1 MSYHCSVCGYIYD
14 DSTKSIPFTELP
26 DDWHCPICEMG
37 KTAFVQKDDTPPPA
51 TSSTPTKA
59 PVASSPTEEQLPT
72 AAAEKA
78 SSPTTTTAAVATTSI
93 QTKSD
98 LLIQQLE
105 RSGLRWVFGMVGH
118 SNLGIAEALRLCNP
132 EQQPEKIR
140 FIGIRHEGA
149 AAFAAAAYG
158 KLTHRPAACL
168 SIAGP
173 GATNMSTGIADALL
187 DRAPLLALMGQVP
200 TTTLDQNIF
209 QELKLEACFAPLT
222 KGQYTLHA
230 HSNSALLAKQGYDTA
245 LTAQAPI
252 QYILPDDTQK
262 HAPLSSEALL
272 PAEIHTAAHAH
283 TIPTED
289 SLQAAASHLS
299 KSKNPL
305 IILGHGSEHA
315 LPEARELATL
325 LQSPIC
331 TTYRAKGYISDKH
344 PLACGV
350 IGLSGTPISQH
361 FAAEAD
367 TLITIGVGYSRHS
380 AIPHSDANGKPKDI
394 IRIDHHSSGERP
406 LPTISHPLIGDAK
419 TTLQQLIAELKKHP
433 ELAST
438 AAGTQSKAE
447 RIAHEWTQ
455 WRAEKRKRAQFT
467 APTPSESSIS
477 PAAICEALNRSLP
490 DDAIL
495 SIDVGNVAYQVGRYL
510 ESKAQNRYLLSW
522 YLGSIGV
529 GLPAAIGAYAATQE
543 EVPWKNRPVIAIVG
557 DGGLGQYLAEISTLG
572 KYQIPVKIIVFNNSE
587 LAKIT
592 REQSM
597 AQYPTWETNL
607 MNPDFAQLANSCGVY
622 GISVTA
628 AEELSTAIR
637 QALAHRGPAL
647 VDIHSNPNAL

>member
-1 MSYHCSVCGYIYD
+1 MSYHCSICGYIYD
-14 DSTKSIPFTELP
+14 ESTQSVPFTDLP
-26 DDWHCPICEMG
+26 EDWRCPICEMA
-37 KTAFVQKDDTPPPA
+37 KNVFVQKDDPSAPTATPAPIVTPA
-51 TSSTPTKA
+51 TLNTIKKIPPSTTEAPPLTSSD
-59 PVASSPTEEQLPT
+59 S
-72 AAAEKA
+72 
-78 SSPTTTTAAVATTSI
+78 ATTSSSI
-93 QTKSD
+93 NTKSD
-98 LLIQQLE
+98 LFVQQLE
-105 RSGLRWVFGMVGH
+105 RNGLRWVFGMVGH
-118 SNLGIAEALRLCNP
+118 SNLGIAEALRLSNP

-158 KLTHRPAACL
+158 KLTHLPAACL

-209 QELKLEACFAPLT
+209 QELKLDACFAPLT

-230 HSNSALLAKQGYDTA
+230 HSNSAILAKQGYENA
-245 LTAQAPI
+245 LTAQAPV
-252 QYILPDDTQK
+252 QFILPDDTQK
-262 HAPLSSEALL
+262 HAPLGSEALI
-272 PAEIHTAAHAH
+272 PVAHSNTAQSN
-283 TIPTED
+283 TIPTAE
-289 SLQAAASHLS
+289 SIQAAADHLS

-305 IILGHGSEHA
+305 IILGHGAEHA
-315 LPEARELATL
+315 LSEARELATL

-367 TLITIGVGYSRHS
+367 TLITIGVGYARHS
-380 AIPHSDANGKPKDI
+380 AIPHSDANGKVKDI
-394 IRIDHHSSGERP
+394 IRIDHQISGERP
-406 LPTISHPLIGDAK
+406 LPSISHPLIGDAK
-419 TTLQQLIAELKKHP
+419 ATLQLLIEAVKKHP

-447 RIAHEWTQ
+447 RIAQEWTQ

-467 APTPSESSIS
+467 SSDENASNIS

-490 DDAIL
+490 DNAIL
-495 SIDVGNVAYQVGRYL
+495 SIDVGNVAYQAGRYL

-543 EVPWKNRPVIAIVG
+543 EGPWKNRPIIAIVG

-597 AQYPTWETNL
+597 AQYPTWETSL
-607 MNPDFAQLANSCGVY
+607 INPDFAQLANSCGVY
-622 GISVTA
+622 GIRVTNTD
-628 AEELSTAIR
+628 ELSTTIR
-637 QALAHRGPAL
+637 QALAHKGPAL
-647 VDIHSNPNAL
+647 VDIHCNPNAS